1 MFERIYSLKIF
12 EGIEKET
19 ITKIINECKIREYL
33 AWEIIMMEWTESNWE
48 WYIIKS
54 GNVEIL
60 IWGQRVAELGSGDI
74 FGEIALLNEENRT
87 ATVRAI
93 NDLKVFVLNIDHL
106 LDMINNWSNL
116 INKTI
121 LSRIE
126 DKKIEE
132 KFFLLFFNI
141 NLEFEIKYLL
151 FLS

>member
-93 NDLKVFVLNIDHL
+93 KVFVLNIDHL

-126 DKKIEE
+126 A
-132 KFFLLFFNI
+132 
-141 NLEFEIKYLL
+141 NL
-151 FLS
+151 SR

>member
-106 LDMINNWSNL
+106 LDMINNGSNL

-126 DKKIEE
+126 A
-132 KFFLLFFNI
+132 
-141 NLEFEIKYLL
+141 NL
-151 FLS
+151 SR

>member
-19 ITKIINECKIREYL
+19 ITKIINECHIREYL
-33 AWEIIMMEWTESNWE
+33 AWEIIMMEGTESNWE

-54 GNVEIL
+54 GNVEII

-93 NDLKVFVLNIDHL
+93 NDLKVFVLNIEHL

-126 DKKIEE
+126 A
-132 KFFLLFFNI
+132 
-141 NLEFEIKYLL
+141 NL
-151 FLS
+151 SR

>member
-19 ITKIINECKIREYL
+19 ITKIINECHIREYL
-33 AWEIIMMEWTESNWE
+33 AWEIIMMEGTESNWE

-126 DKKIEE
+126 A
-132 KFFLLFFNI
+132 
-141 NLEFEIKYLL
+141 NL
-151 FLS
+151 SR

>member
-1 MFERIYSLKIF
+1 
-12 EGIEKET
+12 
-19 ITKIINECKIREYL
+19 
-33 AWEIIMMEWTESNWE
+33 MEWTESNWE

-106 LDMINNWSNL
+106 LDMINNGSNL

-126 DKKIEE
+126 A
-132 KFFLLFFNI
+132 
-141 NLEFEIKYLL
+141 NL
-151 FLS
+151 SR

>member
-126 DKKIEE
+126 A
-132 KFFLLFFNI
+132 
-141 NLEFEIKYLL
+141 NL
-151 FLS
+151 SR

>member
-19 ITKIINECKIREYL
+19 ITKIINECHIREYL
-33 AWEIIMMEWTESNWE
+33 AWEIIMMEGTESNWE

-93 NDLKVFVLNIDHL
+93 NDLKVFVLNIEHL

-126 DKKIEE
+126 A
-132 KFFLLFFNI
+132 
-141 NLEFEIKYLL
+141 NL
-151 FLS
+151 SR

>member
-87 ATVRAI
+87 ATVRSI

-126 DKKIEE
+126 A
-132 KFFLLFFNI
+132 
-141 NLEFEIKYLL
+141 NL
-151 FLS
+151 SR

>member
-33 AWEIIMMEWTESNWE
+33 AWEIIMMEGTESNWE

-126 DKKIEE
+126 A
-132 KFFLLFFNI
+132 
-141 NLEFEIKYLL
+141 NL
-151 FLS
+151 SR

>member
-74 FGEIALLNEENRT
+74 FGEIALLNEGNRT

-126 DKKIEE
+126 A
-132 KFFLLFFNI
+132 
-141 NLEFEIKYLL
+141 NL
-151 FLS
+151 SR

>member
-33 AWEIIMMEWTESNWE
+33 AWEIIMMEWAESNWE

-106 LDMINNWSNL
+106 LDMINNGSNL

-126 DKKIEE
+126 A
-132 KFFLLFFNI
+132 
-141 NLEFEIKYLL
+141 NL
-151 FLS
+151 SR

>member
-93 NDLKVFVLNIDHL
+93 NDLKVFVLNIEHL

-126 DKKIEE
+126 A
-132 KFFLLFFNI
+132 
-141 NLEFEIKYLL
+141 NL
-151 FLS
+151 SR